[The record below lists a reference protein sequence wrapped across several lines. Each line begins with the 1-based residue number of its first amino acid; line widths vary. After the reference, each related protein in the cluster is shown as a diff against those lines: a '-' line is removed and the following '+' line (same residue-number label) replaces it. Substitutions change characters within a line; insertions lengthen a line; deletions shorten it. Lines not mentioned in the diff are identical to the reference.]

1 MLTVSDVS
9 LRFSDRK
16 LFDDV
21 NIKFTEGNTYGLIG
35 ANGAGKSTFLKILA
49 GDIEPTTGHISLGP
63 DERLSVLRQNHF
75 DYEDERVIDVVIM
88 GNEKK
93 SLKMTEHEKY
103 LTAVHE
109 VGHAIVG
116 KMLAHTDPV
125 HKISILPRGGAG
137 GVTWFLPE
145 KDRTYTSKAKYLD
158 ELACL
163 YGGRVAEE
171 VFFGTDYITTGASN
185 DIERA
190 TDIARAM
197 IMRFGFD
204 KDLGA
209 ENYAPDAVEGNYLGA
224 QSQEKAISQET
235 RKLIDDKVRKILQDA
250 YATATQIISENKD
263 LHEKIAKDLFEKEE
277 MLKDEFDAYFV
288 DMTNVPEKIIK

>member
-1 MLTVSDVS
+1 MDGFDNDTNVIVLAATNRADVLDKAL
-9 LRFSDRK
+9 LRPGRFDRK
-16 LFDDV
+16 VTINMPTLEDRKKILEVHIKGKPLADDV
-21 NIKFTEGNTYGLIG
+21 DLDKVASITVGFSGAELGNLLNE
-35 ANGAGKSTFLKILA
+35 AAILA
-49 GDIEPTTGHISLGP
+49 GKKNQKSITQEMIQKSIEK
-63 DERLSVLRQNHF
+63 
-75 DYEDERVIDVVIM
+75 VVM

-93 SLKMTEHEKY
+93 SLRMTEYEKR
-103 LTAVHE
+103 LTAIHE
-109 VGHAIVG
+109 IGHAIVG

-158 ELACL
+158 ELATL

-171 VFFGTDYITTGASN
+171 VFFGSDYVTTGASS

-190 TDIARAM
+190 TEIARAM

-209 ENYAPDAVEGNYLGA
+209 ENYAPDSLEGNFL
-224 QSQEKAISQET
+224 
-235 RKLIDDKVRKILQDA
+235 
-250 YATATQIISENKD
+250 
-263 LHEKIAKDLFEKEE
+263 
-277 MLKDEFDAYFV
+277 
-288 DMTNVPEKIIK
+288 

>member
-1 MLTVSDVS
+1 MDGFDNDTNVIVLAATNRADVLDKAL
-9 LRFSDRK
+9 LRPGRFDRK
-16 LFDDV
+16 VTINMPTLEDRKKILEVHIKGKPLADDV
-21 NIKFTEGNTYGLIG
+21 DLDKVASITVGFSGAELGNLLNE
-35 ANGAGKSTFLKILA
+35 AAILA
-49 GDIEPTTGHISLGP
+49 GKKNQKSITQEMIQKSIEK
-63 DERLSVLRQNHF
+63 
-75 DYEDERVIDVVIM
+75 VVM

-93 SLKMTEHEKY
+93 SLRMTEHEKR
-103 LTAVHE
+103 LTAIHE
-109 VGHAIVG
+109 IGHAIVG

-158 ELACL
+158 ELATL

-171 VFFGTDYITTGASN
+171 VFFGSDYVTTGASS

-190 TDIARAM
+190 TEIARAM

-209 ENYAPDAVEGNYLGA
+209 ENYAPDSLE
-224 QSQEKAISQET
+224 
-235 RKLIDDKVRKILQDA
+235 
-250 YATATQIISENKD
+250 
-263 LHEKIAKDLFEKEE
+263 
-277 MLKDEFDAYFV
+277 
-288 DMTNVPEKIIK
+288 